1 LKYLLNMTEVERL
14 MKLKGIKSISQLMR
28 ESGLKPTYFFSKQ
41 SKQNNRPV
49 VSLHQVYVISRR
61 LDCKIEDILIVE
73 TI

>member
-1 LKYLLNMTEVERL
+1 LKYLLNMAEVERL

>member
-1 LKYLLNMTEVERL
+1 MKYLLNMTEVERL